1 MEKDIDKIAKYRYT
15 DIDNPRMKEG
25 RKGVFFMSKISVI
38 GAGSV
43 GATVANDLMIQGVAS
58 EIVLIDINKKK
69 AIGEAL
75 DIYQGAPFHSPAI
88 VRSGDYEDAAG
99 SDIVVITCG
108 MARKPGMTRLD
119 LAQTNVNILKDV
131 ARNVVKYASNAV
143 YVIVSNPVD
152 ILTYVFTKISGLPER
167 QIIGSGTILDTSRLQ
182 SELAKRFHISPKNVH
197 AHVYGEHGDSSFVP
211 WSLVHIANNHV
222 DAYKESSPDRDRI
235 DWNQDYEDVEQ
246 FVKKSGGMIIENK
259 GATFYAVAMS
269 VCHIC
274 KCIFSGA
281 GTALTVS
288 TMMHGEYGVSDVCLS
303 VLSLVDR
310 DGVRGKILNKLTD
323 EEVQKLQRSAEKLK
337 SVIDQIEF

>member
-1 MEKDIDKIAKYRYT
+1 M
-15 DIDNPRMKEG
+15 
-25 RKGVFFMSKISVI
+25 MSKISVI
-38 GAGSV
+38 GAGHV
-43 GATVANDLMIQGVAS
+43 GATIANDLMIQGLAS
-58 EIVLIDINKKK
+58 EIVLIDVNKKK

-75 DIYQGAPFHSPAI
+75 DVYQGAPFCSPAI
-88 VRSGDYEDAAG
+88 VRPGEYEDAEG

-131 ARNVVKYASNAV
+131 AASVVPYAKDAV

-152 ILTYVFTKISGLPER
+152 VLTYVFTKVSGVPENR
-167 QIIGSGTILDTSRLQ
+167 VIGSGTILDTSRLQ
-182 SELAKRFHISPKNVH
+182 SELAKRFYISPKNVH

-222 DAYKESSPDRDRI
+222 DDYKASSPDKDRI
-235 DWNQDYEDVEQ
+235 HWDKDYEEVEE
-246 FVKKSGGMIIENK
+246 FVRKSGAKIIENK

-274 KCIFSGA
+274 RCIFSDA

-288 TMMHGEYGVSDVCLS
+288 SMMHGEYGVEDVCLS
-303 VLSLVDR
+303 TLTLVDR
-310 DGVRGKILNKLTD
+310 KGIRGKIMNKLTD
-323 EEVQKLQRSAEKLK
+323 GEIEKLHK
-337 SVIDQIEF
+337 SANKLKEVIAQIEI

>member
-1 MEKDIDKIAKYRYT
+1 
-15 DIDNPRMKEG
+15 
-25 RKGVFFMSKISVI
+25 MSKISVI

-43 GATVANDLMIQGVAS
+43 GATVANDLMVQGIAS
-58 EIVLIDINKKK
+58 EIVLVDVNKKK

-75 DIYQGAPFHSPAI
+75 DIYQGAPFFSPAI
-88 VRSGDYEDAAG
+88 VRPGEYSAIAG

-108 MARKPGMTRLD
+108 MPRKPGMTRLD
-119 LAQTNVNILKDV
+119 LAQVNVNIIKEV
-131 ARNVVKYASNAV
+131 AANCVRYAPEAI

-152 ILTYVFTKISGLPER
+152 ILTYVFTKVSGLPEN

-222 DAYKESSPDRDRI
+222 DVYKDCSPDRDRI
-235 DWNQDYEDVEQ
+235 HWNRDYEEVEQ
-246 FVKKSGGMIIENK
+246 FVKRSGGKIIENK

-274 KCIFSGA
+274 KAIYADA
-281 GTALTVS
+281 GTALTLS
-288 TMMHGEYGVSDVCLS
+288 TMMHGEYGVDDICLS
-303 VLSLVDR
+303 TLCLVDR
-310 DGVRGKILNKLTD
+310 KGVRGKILNKLTD
-323 EEVQKLQRSAEKLK
+323 EEIAKLKLSAQKLKDVLSQVEY
-337 SVIDQIEF
+337 

>member
-1 MEKDIDKIAKYRYT
+1 
-15 DIDNPRMKEG
+15 
-25 RKGVFFMSKISVI
+25 MSKISVI

-43 GATVANDLMIQGVAS
+43 GATIANDLMIQGVAS
-58 EIVLIDINKKK
+58 EIVLVDVNKKK
-69 AIGEAL
+69 SVGEAL

-88 VRSGDYEDAAG
+88 VRSGEYSDAAD

-108 MARKPGMTRLD
+108 VARKPGMTRLD
-119 LAQTNVNILKDV
+119 LAQINVNILKDV
-131 ARNVVKYASNAV
+131 TANVVKYAPNAV

-152 ILTYVFTKISGLPER
+152 VLTYVFTKISGLPEH

-182 SELAKRFHISPKNVH
+182 SELAKRFYISPKNVH

-211 WSLVHIANNHV
+211 WSLAHIANNHI
-222 DAYKESSPDRDRI
+222 DAYKESSPDKDRI
-235 DWNQDYEDVEQ
+235 DWNQEYDEVEE
-246 FVKKSGGMIIENK
+246 FVKKSGGIIIENK

-274 KCIFSGA
+274 KCIYSGA

-288 TMMHGEYGVSDVCLS
+288 TMMHGEYGVDDVCLS
-303 VLSLVDR
+303 VLNLVDR
-310 DGVRGKILNKLTD
+310 EGVRGKIMSKMTD
-323 EEVQKLQRSAEKLK
+323 EEIAKLQASAAKLR

>member
-1 MEKDIDKIAKYRYT
+1 
-15 DIDNPRMKEG
+15 
-25 RKGVFFMSKISVI
+25 MSKITVI

-58 EIVLIDINKKK
+58 EIVLVDINQKK

-75 DIYQGAPFHSPAI
+75 DVYQAAPFVSPAI
-88 VRSGDYEDAAG
+88 VRPGEYEDAAG

-108 MARKPGMTRLD
+108 MARKPGMSRLD
-119 LAQTNVNILKDV
+119 LAQTNVNILKYV
-131 ARNVVKYASNAV
+131 TKNVVPVAPESV

-167 QIIGSGTILDTSRLQ
+167 QIIGTGTILDTSRLQ
-182 SELAKRFHISPKNVH
+182 SELARRFHISPKNVH

-211 WSLVHIANNHV
+211 WSLVHIANNHI
-222 DAYKESSPDRDRI
+222 DAYKESSPDKDRI
-235 DWNQDYEDVEQ
+235 QWEGDYAQVEE
-246 FVKKSGGMIIENK
+246 FVKKSGGKIIENK

-274 KCIFSGA
+274 KAIFADA

-288 TMMHGEYGVSDVCLS
+288 TMMHGEYGIDDVCISTLH
-303 VLSLVDR
+303 LVDR
-310 DGVRGKILNKLTD
+310 KGVRGRIMNKLT
-323 EEVQKLQRSAEKLK
+323 EEENEKLK
-337 SVIDQIEF
+337 ISADKLKAVIAQIEY

>member
-1 MEKDIDKIAKYRYT
+1 MI
-15 DIDNPRMKEG
+15 MFKELTA
-25 RKGVFFMSKISVI
+25 MSKITVI

-43 GATVANDLMIQGVAS
+43 GATVANDLMVQGVAT
-58 EIVLIDINKKK
+58 EIVLVDINTKK
-69 AIGEAL
+69 AFGEAL
-75 DIYQGAPFHSPAI
+75 DIYQGAPFHSPAV
-88 VRSGDYEDAAG
+88 VRSGDYEDAAD

-108 MARKPGMTRLD
+108 IARKPGMSRLD

-131 ARNVVKYASNAV
+131 AKNVVQHAPEAI

-152 ILTYVFTKISGLPER
+152 VLTYVFHKVSGLPEN

-211 WSLVHIANNHV
+211 WSLATIANNHIDV
-222 DAYKESSPDRDRI
+222 YKDNSPDKDRI
-235 DWNQDYEDVEQ
+235 NWNQDYEEVET
-246 FVKKSGGMIIENK
+246 FVKKSGGVVIENK

-274 KCIFSGA
+274 KCVYAGA

-288 TMMHGEYGVSDVCLS
+288 TMMHGEYGVDDVCLS
-303 VLSLVDR
+303 TLALVDR
-310 DGVRGKILNKLTD
+310 KGVRGKILNRLTD
-323 EEVQKLQRSAEKLK
+323 AEVAKLQTSASKLK
-337 SVIDQIEF
+337 EVIAQIQL